1 MILTLDRSAGVEVAL
16 ALINMTIVAVASWR
30 FRPVGRWATVGL
42 ATAGWSAAQL
52 VGGGVALSEIP
63 SEALAWHVGLRL
75 AALASVAATVGAGR
89 AAVRRLLRT
98 EDALALSLLRERDSA
113 RRDRLTRLWNSRYL
127 HEALERE
134 IYRCRRYG
142 RPFGLLV
149 VDLDGFKAVNDT
161 AGHEAGDRV
170 LQAVGRV
177 IRENCR
183 TTDIPARLGGD
194 EFAVI
199 LPEASRL
206 TVPRYALKLVDLV
219 GALSFPPGQPRV
231 TASVGAIAFERAP
244 ESVEAALA
252 AADEAMYAA
261 KREGKNRVVVHE
273 AERVVNFVLDIETI
287 PRDLRAEPRKIQEY
301 VWERVARRADPEGA
315 GPGLDEFL
323 AGMDAEAFAAMRRD
337 VERYMALRPGVRPRH
352 LHRDGPRRAGARRP
366 RDEGPDGARRRRR
379 AAHPR
384 GVLGSGAELSRVALR
399 HLQRPGLR
407 PAVSHPPLHLRG
419 RAAELG
425 ASAPPLL
432 ARTATST

>member
-1 MILTLDRSAGVEVAL
+1 MLGRLGRIGRLGRWRARPAPSATDGHGAVHASAARLSTLVGRLGVGFLAAAACMILTLDRRAGADVTL
-16 ALINMTIVAVASWR
+16 ALVHMAIVAIASWR
-30 FRPVGRWATVGL
+30 FHSVGRWATVGL
-42 ATAGWSAAQL
+42 ATAGWTAAQL
-52 VGGGVALSEIP
+52 DARGAVIADTATADLV
-63 SEALAWHVGLRL
+63 WHVGLRL

-127 HEALERE
+127 HEALEGE

-170 LQAVGRV
+170 LQVVGRV

-206 TVPRYALKLVDLV
+206 TVPRYALKLVDLL
-219 GALSFPPGQPRV
+219 GHAPFPSGLPPV

-244 ESVEAALA
+244 ESVEAALG

-261 KREGKNRVVVHE
+261 KREGKNRVVVHDT
-273 AERVVNFVLDIETI
+273 V
-287 PRDLRAEPRKIQEY
+287 P
-301 VWERVARRADPEGA
+301 
-315 GPGLDEFL
+315 
-323 AGMDAEAFAAMRRD
+323 
-337 VERYMALRPGVRPRH
+337 
-352 LHRDGPRRAGARRP
+352 
-366 RDEGPDGARRRRR
+366 
-379 AAHPR
+379 
-384 GVLGSGAELSRVALR
+384 S
-399 HLQRPGLR
+399 
-407 PAVSHPPLHLRG
+407 
-419 RAAELG
+419 
-425 ASAPPLL
+425 
-432 ARTATST
+432 

>member
-1 MILTLDRSAGVEVAL
+1 MGVLAVAGCMILTLDRRARVDVAL
-16 ALINMTIVAVASWR
+16 ALVNMAIVALASWR
-30 FRPVGRWATVGL
+30 FRHAGRWATVAL

-52 VGGGVALSEIP
+52 LATGAAVADARTEDLV
-63 SEALAWHVGLRL
+63 WHVGPRL

-89 AAVRRLLRT
+89 AAVQRLLRT

-170 LQAVGRV
+170 LQTVGRV

-183 TTDIPARLGGD
+183 ATDIPARLGGD

-206 TVPRYALKLVDLV
+206 TVPRYALKLVDLI
-219 GALSFPPGQPRV
+219 GKAPFPPGLPRV
-231 TASVGAIAFERAP
+231 TASIGAIAFERAP
-244 ESVEAALA
+244 ESVEAALV

-261 KREGKNRVVVHE
+261 KRDGKNRVVVHE
-273 AERVVNFVLDIETI
+273 V
-287 PRDLRAEPRKIQEY
+287 
-301 VWERVARRADPEGA
+301 
-315 GPGLDEFL
+315 
-323 AGMDAEAFAAMRRD
+323 
-337 VERYMALRPGVRPRH
+337 
-352 LHRDGPRRAGARRP
+352 
-366 RDEGPDGARRRRR
+366 
-379 AAHPR
+379 
-384 GVLGSGAELSRVALR
+384 
-399 HLQRPGLR
+399 
-407 PAVSHPPLHLRG
+407 
-419 RAAELG
+419 
-425 ASAPPLL
+425 SAP
-432 ARTATST
+432 

>member
-1 MILTLDRSAGVEVAL
+1 MILTLDRRAGIDVAL
-16 ALINMTIVAVASWR
+16 APHPYDDR
-30 FRPVGRWATVGL
+30 RGG
-42 ATAGWSAAQL
+42 AGDSAAGAGRPWSRHGRL
-52 VGGGVALSEIP
+52 ECRAAPGEAASP
-63 SEALAWHVGLRL
+63 STEVPPETLAWHVGLRL

-89 AAVRRLLRT
+89 VRRLLRT

-149 VDLDGFKAVNDT
+149 VDLDGFKAVNDSS
-161 AGHEAGDRV
+161 GDEAGDRV

-206 TVPRYALKLVDLV
+206 TVPRYALKFVDLV
-219 GALSFPPGQPRV
+219 SHLPFPSGQPHV
-231 TASVGAIAFERAP
+231 TASVGAVAFERAP
-244 ESVEAALA
+244 VSVETALA

-273 AERVVNFVLDIETI
+273 PSV
-287 PRDLRAEPRKIQEY
+287 P
-301 VWERVARRADPEGA
+301 
-315 GPGLDEFL
+315 
-323 AGMDAEAFAAMRRD
+323 
-337 VERYMALRPGVRPRH
+337 
-352 LHRDGPRRAGARRP
+352 
-366 RDEGPDGARRRRR
+366 
-379 AAHPR
+379 
-384 GVLGSGAELSRVALR
+384 
-399 HLQRPGLR
+399 
-407 PAVSHPPLHLRG
+407 
-419 RAAELG
+419 
-425 ASAPPLL
+425 
-432 ARTATST
+432 